1 MLDARTPVWNF
12 AEVIAPK
19 FLLLFETKR
28 TVVGG
33 KHLEIVS
40 AEPLPELFL
49 IGFIPQGWGHDVLRA
64 LEAVLFVIGVI
75 EEQVLRARFGIRGQT
90 EVTRSL
96 DFLQRVV
103 ATQMDDIDGRI
114 CHLGNGDR
122 PVDTLG
128 FSACR
133 TGQGVVFRGRFSFRE
148 RPPDQHIDDD
158 AIFRVHA
165 GQTAG
170 FSGGCHCL
178 ENYPVVDE
186 KNSRVRH
193 E

>member
-49 IGFIPQGWGHDVLRA
+49 IGFVPQGWGHDVLRA

-75 EEQVLRARFGIRGQT
+75 EEQELRTRFGIRGQT
-90 EVTRSL
+90 VVTRSL

-103 ATQMDDIDGRI
+103 ATQMEDIDARI
-114 CHLGNGDR
+114 CHLRHGDR
-122 PVDTLG
+122 PRHTLG
-128 FSACR
+128 LSAWR
-133 TGQGVVFRGRFSFRE
+133 TGKGGRFR
-148 RPPDQHIDDD
+148 
-158 AIFRVHA
+158 
-165 GQTAG
+165 
-170 FSGGCHCL
+170 
-178 ENYPVVDE
+178 
-186 KNSRVRH
+186 
-193 E
+193 